1 MIKKII
7 NSFFAML
14 LLISF
19 VLYGYYIYLKNDWF
33 WLGGLLIIG
42 GVLFNWYLARKIKI
56 KSDS

>member
-42 GVLFNWYLARKIKI
+42 GVLFNWYLARKIK
-56 KSDS
+56 SDS